1 MNKQNSFDKY
11 LTVVTKILKYIII
24 IIIIIIII
32 NVHILIAQNSLYLV
46 SFKYNLHLK
55 IYKDDSFISLSRMEF
70 QEEGPYCLNSKMVT
84 KGPTSALMVHCFS
97 RKIMTVSIFLHMDC
111 VVDRSINN

>member
-1 MNKQNSFDKY
+1 MNKENSFDKY
-11 LTVVTKILKYIII
+11 LTVVTKILKYII

-46 SFKYNLHLK
+46 SFKYNLLLN

-70 QEEGPYCLNSKMVT
+70 
-84 KGPTSALMVHCFS
+84 
-97 RKIMTVSIFLHMDC
+97 
-111 VVDRSINN
+111 

>member
-24 IIIIIIII
+24 II
-32 NVHILIAQNSLYLV
+32 NVHILIAQNNFYLV
-46 SFKYNLHLK
+46 SFKYNLLLN

-70 QEEGPYCLNSKMVT
+70 EEEVP
-84 KGPTSALMVHCFS
+84 
-97 RKIMTVSIFLHMDC
+97 
-111 VVDRSINN
+111 

>member
-24 IIIIIIII
+24 IIIIIPI

-46 SFKYNLHLK
+46 SFKYNLLLN
-55 IYKDDSFISLSRMEF
+55 IYKDDSLISLSRMEF
-70 QEEGPYCLNSKMVT
+70 
-84 KGPTSALMVHCFS
+84 
-97 RKIMTVSIFLHMDC
+97 
-111 VVDRSINN
+111 

>member
-24 IIIIIIII
+24 III

-46 SFKYNLHLK
+46 SFKYNLLLN

-70 QEEGPYCLNSKMVT
+70 
-84 KGPTSALMVHCFS
+84 
-97 RKIMTVSIFLHMDC
+97 
-111 VVDRSINN
+111 

>member
-32 NVHILIAQNSLYLV
+32 NVHILMGQNSLYLV
-46 SFKYNLHLK
+46 SFKYNLLFN
-55 IYKDDSFISLSRMEF
+55 IYKNDSFISLSRMEF
-70 QEEGPYCLNSKMVT
+70 
-84 KGPTSALMVHCFS
+84 
-97 RKIMTVSIFLHMDC
+97 
-111 VVDRSINN
+111 

>member
-24 IIIIIIII
+24 IIII
-32 NVHILIAQNSLYLV
+32 NVHILMGQNSLYLV
-46 SFKYNLHLK
+46 SFKNNLLLN

-70 QEEGPYCLNSKMVT
+70 
-84 KGPTSALMVHCFS
+84 
-97 RKIMTVSIFLHMDC
+97 
-111 VVDRSINN
+111 

>member
-24 IIIIIIII
+24 IIII
-32 NVHILIAQNSLYLV
+32 NVHILIAQKSFYLV
-46 SFKYNLHLK
+46 SFKYNLLLN

-70 QEEGPYCLNSKMVT
+70 EEEVP
-84 KGPTSALMVHCFS
+84 
-97 RKIMTVSIFLHMDC
+97 
-111 VVDRSINN
+111 

>member
-24 IIIIIIII
+24 II
-32 NVHILIAQNSLYLV
+32 NVHILIAQNNFYLV
-46 SFKYNLHLK
+46 SFKYNLLLN

-70 QEEGPYCLNSKMVT
+70 QAEGP
-84 KGPTSALMVHCFS
+84 
-97 RKIMTVSIFLHMDC
+97 
-111 VVDRSINN
+111 

>member
-24 IIIIIIII
+24 IIIII

-46 SFKYNLHLK
+46 SFKYNLLLN

-70 QEEGPYCLNSKMVT
+70 
-84 KGPTSALMVHCFS
+84 
-97 RKIMTVSIFLHMDC
+97 
-111 VVDRSINN
+111 